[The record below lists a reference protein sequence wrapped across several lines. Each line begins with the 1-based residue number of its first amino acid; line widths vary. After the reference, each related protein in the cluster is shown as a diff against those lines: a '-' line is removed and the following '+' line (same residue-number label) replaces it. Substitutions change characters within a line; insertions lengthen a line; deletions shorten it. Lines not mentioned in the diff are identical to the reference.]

1 MSIVRHLV
9 KLKEKKDKELR
20 EEAEVNNHEGTGVLV
35 PETNE
40 DPIQDMTYT
49 ETCLGSVDFE
59 RTQVAAASIV
69 PNKRG
74 RYQKYSESD
83 RYKIGKY
90 GSEIGAT
97 AAVRKYKKTIQH

>member
-1 MSIVRHLV
+1 MHIRVFY
-9 KLKEKKDKELR
+9 
-20 EEAEVNNHEGTGVLV
+20 
-35 PETNE
+35 NE
-40 DPIQDMTYT
+40 DPIQDMIYT

-59 RTQVAAASIV
+59 GTQVAAASIV

-97 AAVRKYKKTIQH
+97 AAVRNIKKTIQH